1 MNYIKKERIESRTKY
16 YRYRYLVECPIC
28 KQRRWITNYN
38 KNSSLRCKVCA
49 GRQSY
54 TPSKVS
60 RHGKRERG
68 QGYITKQGY
77 HLIYDGEKYIPAHR
91 FAFPELPSNIV
102 IHHIDGNKL
111 NNSLENL
118 IPLSKK
124 DHRYAHGSLEK
135 VSYLLIQSGLIEY
148 DRDNNSYSLSSSMR
162 KLVELISV
170 NSEKPLTD
178 DAEGNSEPSPDWG
191 RCNDYP
197 IEEYIRSLMEV
208 RNTQTL

>member
-28 KQRRWITNYN
+28 KQHRWITNYN

-60 RHGKRERG
+60 RHDKRERG

-135 VSYLLIQSGLIEY
+135 VSYLLIQSAHSRTSRFSDCCKKHIRLSVQFYLCHSVVFLPERIFLIF
-148 DRDNNSYSLSSSMR
+148 L
-162 KLVELISV
+162 K
-170 NSEKPLTD
+170 
-178 DAEGNSEPSPDWG
+178 
-191 RCNDYP
+191 
-197 IEEYIRSLMEV
+197 
-208 RNTQTL
+208 